1 MLLRIKSLPAQE
13 KCFMR
18 ILPCVLGAVFWF
30 YSLLLRSEGESLYAF
45 IPAVG
50 CSSLRVGERA
60 GLAVSSCGWF
70 PPGWDFSQLVRLELT
85 AT

>member
-30 YSLLLRSEGESLYAF
+30 YSLLLRSEEESIYSF
-45 IPAVG
+45 IT
-50 CSSLRVGERA
+50 CSGAYRYVR
-60 GLAVSSCGWF
+60 LAVSRVVAPLGDDKILALKF
-70 PPGWDFSQLVRLELT
+70 
-85 AT
+85 